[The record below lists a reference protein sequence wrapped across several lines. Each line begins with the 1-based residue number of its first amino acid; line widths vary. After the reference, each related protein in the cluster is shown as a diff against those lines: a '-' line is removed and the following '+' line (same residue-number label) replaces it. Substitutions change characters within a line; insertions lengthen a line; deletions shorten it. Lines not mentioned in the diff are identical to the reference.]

1 MTKIKLYTD
10 GACSG
15 NPGQGGWGVVYINES
30 DENEEVQTFNGSESV
45 TTNNRMELQAAIEGI
60 RKVNVDDSVTI
71 ITDSQYVKNG
81 ITEWIKNWK
90 NNDWKTSS
98 KKAVKNKDLW
108 VVLDDLNSNYKI
120 SWKWIKAHQ
129 DDEKDD
135 VKYNNLADELARRG
149 YE

>member
-45 TTNNRMELQAAIEGI
+45 TTNNRMELQATIEGI

-108 VVLDDLNSNYKI
+108 VVLDDLNSTYKI
-120 SWKWIKAHQ
+120 SWKWIKAHR

>member
-1 MTKIKLYTD
+1 MTKIKLYTG

-98 KKAVKNKDLW
+98 KKTVKN
-108 VVLDDLNSNYKI
+108 N
-120 SWKWIKAHQ
+120 
-129 DDEKDD
+129 
-135 VKYNNLADELARRG
+135 
-149 YE
+149 

>member
-1 MTKIKLYTD
+1 MIVKLHPKEILSEFTEVTSINNNVILNCNVKGNENGKLISNVTLSEIK
-10 GACSG
+10 
-15 NPGQGGWGVVYINES
+15 
-30 DENEEVQTFNGSESV
+30 
-45 TTNNRMELQAAIEGI
+45 
-60 RKVNVDDSVTI
+60 KVNIDDSVTI

-108 VVLDDLNSNYKI
+108 VVLDDLNSTYKI

-135 VKYNNLADELARRG
+135 VKYNNLVDELARR
-149 YE
+149 

>member
-1 MTKIKLYTD
+1 MIEQIN
-10 GACSG
+10 
-15 NPGQGGWGVVYINES
+15 NPITAQSKGITAGILKINETR
-30 DENEEVQTFNGSESV
+30 N
-45 TTNNRMELQAAIEGI
+45 
-60 RKVNVDDSVTI
+60 
-71 ITDSQYVKNG
+71 VKNG

-98 KKAVKNKDLW
+98 KKTVKNKDLW
-108 VVLDDLNSNYKI
+108 VVLDDLNSTYKI

>member
-1 MTKIKLYTD
+1 M
-10 GACSG
+10 
-15 NPGQGGWGVVYINES
+15 
-30 DENEEVQTFNGSESV
+30 QTFNGSESV

-60 RKVNVDDSVTI
+60 KKVNIGDSVTI